1 MMSRKQG
8 QRTPKRGEFS
18 SGIRGLNRRARFP
31 GICEAAERLGV
42 GRVHLYFV
50 LTGARRSPR
59 IERDSWA
66 RKFINQEAPQ

>member
-1 MMSRKQG
+1 MSRKQDG
-8 QRTPKRGEFS
+8 RTPKRGDFC

-42 GRVHLYFV
+42 GRIHLYFV

-59 IERDSWA
+59 IERDPWA
-66 RKFINQEAPQ
+66 RKFIQEAAR